1 VCVWNEVWRGDREG
15 EGRDE
20 EEEGYSYQ
28 KQLEKMLRRRIH
40 ACHMRRR
47 IDACH
52 MRRRRVIHGKR
63 SWRRCFVGSLQG
75 LWFDGVCVANV
86 LLVCC

>member
-1 VCVWNEVWRGDREG
+1 
-15 EGRDE
+15 
-20 EEEGYSYQ
+20 
-28 KQLEKMLRRRIH
+28 MLRRRIH

-75 LWFDGVCVANV
+75 L
-86 LLVCC
+86 